1 MILRPPMLALYSFNI
16 LAGLFWGGYLSLL
29 GPQLATRDK
38 AMQILCAGQGA
49 MLGVLLGLG
58 LGSKYHFDHLLPIT
72 LGYFSAMACYF
83 LSEKIIQNKASKN
96 THLLFLFC
104 ILMALSYCITA
115 FFPMLE
121 THLSQVYFGDLTTL
135 TNLDCIELIIIA
147 IIGFGF
153 FYRNFYSI
161 TNRSFEIAIF
171 GSSPKKDFLFELFN
185 LVTLSISIQHVG
197 YLFTMGL
204 LFIPTAILTYTKLV
218 GFRLHYLLCLVLSI
232 LGIGIGFFVSLC
244 LPTFPTVS
252 IILITIFI
260 LGFLL
265 ILFEYGHSYLKLLS
279 QKNAT

>member
-1 MILRPPMLALYSFNI
+1 MLALYSFNI
-16 LAGLFWGGYLSLL
+16 LAGLFWGSYLSLL

-58 LGSKYHFDHLLPIT
+58 LGSKYHYDHLFPIVA
-72 LGYFSAMACYF
+72 GYFSAMGCYF

-96 THLLFLFC
+96 THLTFLFC
-104 ILMALSYCITA
+104 LLLALSYCVTA

-135 TNLDCIELIIIA
+135 TNLDCIELIILA

-153 FYRNFYSI
+153 FYKNLYTI

-171 GSSPKKDFLFELFN
+171 GNSPKKDFLFELFN

-197 YLFTMGL
+197 YLFTMGM
-204 LFIPTAILTYTKLV
+204 LFIPTAVLTYTRFK
-218 GFRLHYLLCLVLSI
+218 GFRLHYVLCLLVSA
-232 LGIGIGFFVSLC
+232 LGIGIGFLISLNF
-244 LPTFPTVS
+244 PTFPTISV
-252 IILITIFI
+252 ILVTIFI
-260 LGFLL
+260 LGFLVKL
-265 ILFEYGHSYLKLLS
+265 YEYGHSYLKLLS
-279 QKNAT
+279 QKNAS